1 MFATNIKNHAIFSF
15 RQHSR
20 PYQKLSHW
28 YRNCTE
34 TMLKE
39 YTEKKKK
46 KKNTLKKK
54 REVLQVLCNSLL
66 LLKQQFPLLSQGG
79 IVTFYTL
86 Q

>member
-1 MFATNIKNHAIFSF
+1 MFATNIKSHAIFSF

-39 YTEKKKK
+39 YNEKE
-46 KKNTLKKK
+46 K
-54 REVLQVLCNSLL
+54 RSTPSSV
-66 LLKQQFPLLSQGG
+66 
-79 IVTFYTL
+79 
-86 Q
+86 

>member
-46 KKNTLKKK
+46 KK
-54 REVLQVLCNSLL
+54 E
-66 LLKQQFPLLSQGG
+66 
-79 IVTFYTL
+79 YTEKEKGSTPSSV
-86 Q
+86 